1 MMEDHEAPMVPQARC
16 RNGVVDCPE
25 PGADERK
32 EEQDALV
39 AEAPFVPMVSK
50 RSSGVVNT

>member
-1 MMEDHEAPMVPQARC
+1 MIEDHEAPIVPQARR
-16 RNGVVDCPE
+16 RNGVVECPE
-25 PGADERK
+25 LCTDERK

-50 RSSGVVNT
+50 RSSVVNT